1 MQIAYELNNTHNRKL
16 KIIGGKIGA
25 SMTVIIEKDK
35 ALQMYLNYEFIMIL
49 RRKKK
54 TLVTFRR

>member
-1 MQIAYELNNTHNRKL
+1 M
-16 KIIGGKIGA
+16 GGKIRA

-35 ALQMYLNYEFIMIL
+35 TLQMYLNYEFIMIL

-54 TLVTFRR
+54 HWSPLEDDRKPNYYFENGK

>member
-1 MQIAYELNNTHNRKL
+1 MNSTTYIIRKL
-16 KIIGGKIGA
+16 KIMGGKIRA

-35 ALQMYLNYEFIMIL
+35 TLQMYLNYEFIMIL